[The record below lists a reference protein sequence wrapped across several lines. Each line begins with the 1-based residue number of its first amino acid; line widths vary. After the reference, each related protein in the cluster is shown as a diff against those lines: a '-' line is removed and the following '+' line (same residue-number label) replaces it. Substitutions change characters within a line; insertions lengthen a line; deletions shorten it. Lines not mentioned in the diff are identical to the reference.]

1 MADKT
6 TFTPDEWN
14 QLLQGVMAAGIAV
27 TAAEPSGLWGMLK
40 EGLASSRALLQ
51 AKSDTGST
59 QLMTAIVE
67 SFESSEGRNAAR
79 DGLQA
84 ALKGAKSGEIKG
96 KCIEVV
102 RRAAEIV
109 DAKAPA
115 EAPAFKA
122 WLLQISTDV
131 AEASKEGGFLGFGG
145 TPVSEAEKATV
156 AEISS
161 ALKLA

>member
-1 MADKT
+1 MADKM
-6 TFTPDEWN
+6 TFTPDEWS
-14 QLLQGVMAAGIAV
+14 QLLEGVMAAGIAV

-51 AKSDTGST
+51 AKSGTGST

-67 SFESSEGRNAAR
+67 SFETSEGRNVAR
-79 DGLQA
+79 DRLQA
-84 ALKGAKSGEIKG
+84 TLKGAKSDEIKG

-102 RRAAEIV
+102 RRAAEVV
-109 DAKAPA
+109 DTKAPN

-156 AEISS
+156 AEVSS

>member
-6 TFTPDEWN
+6 TFTADEWS

-40 EGLASSRALLQ
+40 EGMASSRALLQ
-51 AKSDTGST
+51 AKAGAGST
-59 QLMTAIVE
+59 QLMSAVVE
-67 SFESSEGRNAAR
+67 SFETSEGRNIAR
-79 DGLQA
+79 EGLQA
-84 ALKGAKSGEIKG
+84 ALQGAKRDEMKAR
-96 KCIEVV
+96 CIEVV
-102 RRAAEIV
+102 RRAADVV
-109 DAKAPA
+109 DARAP
-115 EAPAFKA
+115 EDAPAFKR